1 MATMRRVPGNAS
13 GALNKALKD
22 LQGANVRVGWFES
35 SKYPDKNQTPVA
47 YLAAINELGPHKR
60 PFMQTTADKRDR
72 EWADLMG
79 QLSKRVVTGK
89 MTTEQALT
97 AVGLQVG
104 GDIQHQIAQIAAG
117 GGLSLI
123 TLIARAYKRDG
134 KAVTGKTI
142 GEIAALVKSDPAK
155 AQEEAAGITDAPL
168 NDTGYMLA
176 TVSFSVD
183 MNDAQPVNSGAAP

>member
-35 SKYPDKNQTPVA
+35 SKYPDKNSTPVA
-47 YLAAINELGPHKR
+47 YVAAINELGPHKR
-60 PFMQTTADKRDR
+60 PFMQTTADKRDG
-72 EWADLMG
+72 EWSALMF
-79 QLSKRVVTGK
+79 QLSKRIVTGK
-89 MTTEQALT
+89 MTTKDALT

-104 GDIQHQIAQIAAG
+104 GDIQHTIAQISRG

-123 TLIARAYKRDG
+123 TLVARAYRRDG

-142 GEIAALVKSDPAK
+142 GEIAAMIKNNPDQARK
-155 AQEEAAGITDAPL
+155 EAEGIADAPL
-168 NDTGYMLA
+168 NDTGYMRA
-176 TVSFSVD
+176 TISFSVD
-183 MNDAQPVNSGAAP
+183 MNEPQQIPTTD